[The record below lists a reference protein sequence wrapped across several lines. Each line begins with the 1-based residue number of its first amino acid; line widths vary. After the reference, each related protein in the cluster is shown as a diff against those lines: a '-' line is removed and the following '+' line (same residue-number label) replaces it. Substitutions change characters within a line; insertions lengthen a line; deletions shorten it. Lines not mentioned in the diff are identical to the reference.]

1 MNNLPEL
8 SDDAVIDVA
17 REGGFAYIPKLAGP
31 RRIALGQLS
40 QPQREH
46 VCNVLRQVM
55 PLGESPGE
63 QSRTGSGDRRYFR
76 IEVSYSTAHQVG
88 NIVLLIPEEQAP
100 PALVELWQDGQ

>member
-1 MNNLPEL
+1 MNSLPEL

-55 PLGESPGE
+55 PLGEPPGE
-63 QSRTGSGDRRYFR
+63 QSRAGRGDQRYFR
-76 IEVSYSTAHQVG
+76 IEVSYATPHQMG

-100 PALVELWQDGQ
+100 PALIELWQDGQ